1 MARLDKL
8 WTAVGGPGK
17 PPAVDK
23 RAVKARVN
31 AALDADRKE
40 RRIYMRQK
48 TRIAIV
54 VAVIAAAITG
64 SALAVTNNW
73 DMVQLFFK
81 GDTASAQEYLDTKA
95 RSVRDKNYTLTVEGS
110 MSDERNVYLIATVT
124 ANSEEAKKFLYDDS
138 FVGMDTFSLQSPSEQ
153 SFVSGFSSRELN
165 PATENTRSFRLIA
178 DLTGP
183 AESIRV
189 RLGYME
195 ENMAVEIPLVSAPSI
210 TVELGVSGVG
220 IPDLET
226 PVPSTFTVEQVTLS
240 PFTCQVECTD
250 TSFARGFATKP
261 RIFFR
266 MADGS
271 VRTQSQMMNF
281 TSARNGSEG
290 VLYDSS
296 YFNYEFFEVQDL
308 ENIVSIIVF
317 DVEYPLDGSEP
328 VQLEHDP
335 ALDPFTIP
343 RMEKLKENGGFSIP
357 VRLLTEKLGGTC
369 DWDPVTGDV
378 TCAYRGVTVVLR
390 PGYDTATVN
399 GQPVTMSAIPA
410 VQNGSLAASYQLF
423 ADAWGLDGFV
433 SRSTEYIGDDVEIT
447 WGDWYIIP

>member
-1 MARLDKL
+1 MARMDEL
-8 WTAVGGPGK
+8 WKAVGAPGT
-17 PPAVDK
+17 PPAADK
-23 RAVKARVN
+23 RAVKARVS

-40 RRIYMRQK
+40 RSIYMRK
-48 TRIAIV
+48 KVRTVIV
-54 VAVIAAAITG
+54 AAAVAAVVTG
-64 SALAVTNNW
+64 SALAVGSNW
-73 DMVQLFFK
+73 NMLQIFFK
-81 GDTASAQEYLDTKA
+81 GDTSPAQEYVDTIA
-95 RSVRDKNYTLTVEGS
+95 RSVRDENYTLAVEGS
-110 MSDERNVYLIATVT
+110 VSDESTVYLIATVT
-124 ANSEEAKKFLYDDS
+124 ANSEEAKEFLYDDF
-138 FVGMDTFSLQSPSEQ
+138 FVGIDTFSLQLLSEQ
-153 SFVSGFSSRELN
+153 SFVSSFSSHELN
-165 PATENTRSFRLIA
+165 PAAENTRSFRLVA

-195 ENMAVEIPLVSAPSI
+195 ENLAVEIPLVPAPSI
-210 TVELGVSGVG
+210 TVELGVAGVG
-220 IPDLET
+220 IPNFET
-226 PVPSTFTVEQVTLS
+226 PVPGTLTIERVTLS

-250 TSFARGFATKP
+250 ASFTSGIATKP

-281 TSARNGSEG
+281 TSGQNGSEG

-308 ENIVSIIVF
+308 ENIVSIIAF
-317 DVEYPLDGSEP
+317 DVEYPLDGSDP
-328 VQLEHDP
+328 VPLEHDP

-343 RMEKLKENGGFSIP
+343 RMEKLKEGGGFSIP

-378 TCAYRGVTVVLR
+378 TCVYRGVTVVLR
-390 PGYDTATVN
+390 PGDDTAAVN
-399 GQPVTMSAIPA
+399 GQPVTMSEIPA

-433 SRSTEYIGDDVEIT
+433 SRSRTYLGDDVEIT